1 MLGPLDF
8 ALIASAFALGGLD
21 MPRRSRVSEALVVCP
36 QCGHAFPLDRRERDL
51 KQQAVERVLELERA
65 ERLGELTA
73 AVRNLFAARRAMI
86 AELTT
91 GQVALRK
98 EESALRKLVRTS
110 RRLGK

>member
-1 MLGPLDF
+1 
-8 ALIASAFALGGLD
+8 

-91 GQVALRK
+91 WQVALRK
-98 EESALRKLVRTS
+98 EGPKRSKRDTTDRDIALRVAPPGIEPGLS
-110 RRLGK
+110 